1 MTMINITTI
10 INKITAPI
18 DRPITTERG
27 KVKLLMLIES
37 TSTLLREVS
46 SSALLLVNGTVVVVV
61 DVAAST
67 VVAAEAIGNDGVT
80 IFVVVKKASVV
91 GVVSVL
97 EVGKERRVAVV
108 LL

>member
-1 MTMINITTI
+1 MKNEPRRT
-10 INKITAPI
+10 
-18 DRPITTERG
+18 RPLFS
-27 KVKLLMLIES
+27 V
-37 TSTLLREVS
+37 
-46 SSALLLVNGTVVVVV
+46 VVVVV

-91 GVVSVL
+91 GVVRVL

-108 LL
+108 LF